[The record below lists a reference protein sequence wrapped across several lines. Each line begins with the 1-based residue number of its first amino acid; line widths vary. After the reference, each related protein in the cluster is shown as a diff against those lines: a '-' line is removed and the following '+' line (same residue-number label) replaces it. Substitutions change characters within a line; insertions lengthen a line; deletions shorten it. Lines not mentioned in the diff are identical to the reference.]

1 MYVDRI
7 YMQIKFIAVL
17 LKYLRQTDAPNGLY
31 INEESVMKHDSWLQA
46 GSVYELIMLIGT
58 FSFVLHQTS
67 VPSPA
72 AYDSSK
78 NPKVP

>member
-1 MYVDRI
+1 MYVDRF
-7 YMQIKFIAVL
+7 YMQIKFKPVL
-17 LKYLRQTDAPNGLY
+17 LTYLRQTDAPNGLY
-31 INEESVMKHDSWLQA
+31 INDESVMKHDSWLQT
-46 GSVYELIMLIGT
+46 GSVYEFIISKGT